1 MEEYTQDAIVNRDE
15 PVPVISVGKQRDE
28 ARDSKPSAGH
38 QRSTSG
44 AGRSLQDKLF
54 AKLLQQ
60 VIPAEDVNDDSVVV
74 GDKRPVDPKRPA
86 FSLPL
91 MANNFRRFNARIG
104 IVFSFQTRVERLLT
118 WRKSSHTFSFLFVY
132 SFVCLDPHLLVIIP
146 IASILLFVMV
156 PAFLARHPPP
166 PSTSTSSI
174 TPYYSYQGPA
184 LAPAK
189 TIKPAPETSKDFF
202 RNMRDLQNCMADFSD
217 IHDATVSAFAPLTNF
232 SNEKVSSV
240 VFLVCTIITAL
251 LFLTAHLLP
260 WRYILLVGGNAAIL
274 SSHPSLQELFQN
286 IAGDLTNEPARKAP
300 INPNNGKKD
309 TMDVL
314 GVSLPSSP
322 SATMSS
328 LRSLAD
334 ISLDT
339 YPEEREVEIFEIQY
353 RSLAPYSD
361 SQWDHFIFSPMPYDP
376 LSPLR
381 IAGDR
386 PKGCRFFEDVQPP
399 SGWAWKSKKWEL
411 DLDCREWV
419 VERMITGVGFE
430 VSESVSE
437 ENMANDEIG
446 GWVWDL
452 PSVTSYRDSSGVNA
466 ALGYEEFDS
475 DLKSSVRG
483 EIKKVKRKGK
493 GRVSQDYEEKG
504 GTGPSVMG
512 EWRRRR
518 WVRIVHRTSMPTE
531 SDKAYPASE
540 DRD

>member
-1 MEEYTQDAIVNRDE
+1 MDEYTPEAIVNRDE
-15 PVPVISVGKQRDE
+15 PVPVVSVGKQRDE
-28 ARDSKPSAGH
+28 SDPKPSAAGH
-38 QRSTSG
+38 QRSASA

-60 VIPAEDVNDDSVVV
+60 VIPTEDVNDDSVAV

-118 WRKSSHTFSFLFVY
+118 WRKSSHTISFLFIY
-132 SFVCLDPHLLVIIP
+132 SFICLDPHLLVIIP
-146 IASILLFVMV
+146 IASVLLFVMV

-202 RNMRDLQNCMADFSD
+202 RNMRDLQNVMADFSD
-217 IHDATVSAFAPLTNF
+217 IHDATVSAFAPMTNF
-232 SNEKVSSV
+232 SNEKLSSV
-240 VFLVCTIITAL
+240 FFLLCTMITAL

-286 IAGDLTNEPARKAP
+286 IAGDLTNETAGQAP
-300 INPNNGKKD
+300 KGYSIEKND

-314 GVSLPSSP
+314 GLSLPSSP

-353 RSLAPYSD
+353 RSLAPYSN
-361 SQWDHFIFSPMPYDP
+361 SQWDHFLFSPMPYDP

-399 SGWAWKSKKWEL
+399 PGWAWKSKKWEL

-430 VSESVSE
+430 VSEGVSE
-437 ENMANDEIG
+437 ESAANDEIG

-452 PSVTSYRDSSGVNA
+452 PSSTSNRDNSGVTN
-466 ALGYEEFDS
+466 ALGYEDFDS
-475 DLKSSVRG
+475 DLKSSVKG

-493 GRVSQDYEEKG
+493 GRASQDFEEKG
-504 GTGPSVMG
+504 GTGLSVMG

-518 WVRIVHRTSMPTE
+518 WARIVHRTSMPSD
-531 SDKAYPASE
+531 SDKGQTAGE
-540 DRD
+540 GRD